1 MVSSNPESYTQA
13 GRRPIQMN
21 RCRECNAT
29 MTKTETTCLGCG
41 SELEVITQTDRWGGR
56 FRVIIKILFFASAAL
71 TIASLFW
78 DATPPFSRCAIT
90 TLVLLVVMS
99 SADQMKERKKS

>member
-1 MVSSNPESYTQA
+1 
-13 GRRPIQMN
+13 MN

-41 SELEVITQTDRWGGR
+41 SELEVETRTDRIGGR
-56 FRVIIKILFFASAAL
+56 FRVVIKILFLASAVL
-71 TIASLFW
+71 TIASLFV

-99 SADQMKERKKS
+99 SANQMKERKKS